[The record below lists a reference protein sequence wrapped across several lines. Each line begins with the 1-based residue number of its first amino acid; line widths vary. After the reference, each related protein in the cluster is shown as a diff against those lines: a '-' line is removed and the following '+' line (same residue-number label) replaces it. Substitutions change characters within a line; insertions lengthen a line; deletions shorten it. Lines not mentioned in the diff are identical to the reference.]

1 MERNDIVEDMK
12 NARNP
17 ELWHKMS
24 DVRCRFTFSHTHP
37 FISSTCRP
45 LIYSRQALSST
56 TVGIGHHW
64 LLSIIIAVG
73 HNLCDHPS
81 DKVTPLPLHNITLSY
96 SVSQVR
102 SAAVIV
108 RKISKR
114 IAQGHIKSYN
124 NIINKQTNNTK
135 INNGRVDK

>member
-1 MERNDIVEDMK
+1 MK

-24 DVRCRFTFSHTHP
+24 DVAVTFTLSH
-37 FISSTCRP
+37 ISHS
-45 LIYSRQALSST
+45 SRQALSST
-56 TVGIGHHW
+56 TVGIGQHW